1 MEKEKEFLSFL
12 SPFLTF
18 SPIGLFLSPLAQLAL
33 ATAGPLAF
41 APFPCLPFL
50 GRPSSARR
58 PLPCPFPLPATD
70 SLGPAVSVASHLQ
83 PFHVACRQG
92 GTAAPLRVVGASSVS
107 SVSRKEGQT
116 PSCPPLQF
124 SSSLETVAPNHSNRE
139 DRELAS
145 HHCSSFIISG
155 SSPPRLKS
163 W

>member
-1 MEKEKEFLSFL
+1 MEKERNFFH
-12 SPFLTF
+12 F
-18 SPIGLFLSPLAQLAL
+18 SLPSSLLAR
-33 ATAGPLAF
+33 LAF
-41 APFPCLPFL
+41 FLPRGRSPSPLPFL
-50 GRPSSARR
+50 GRPSSARQ
-58 PLPCPFPLPATD
+58 PLSRPFPLPAAD
-70 SLGPAVSVASHLQ
+70 SLGLVVRAASHLQ
-83 PFHVACRQG
+83 SFRVAHRQG

-145 HHCSSFIISG
+145 RHCSSFIISG

>member
-1 MEKEKEFLSFL
+1 MLKGFKNLLKMSLENLFGKRKEFFL
-12 SPFLTF
+12 PRGRT
-18 SPIGLFLSPLAQLAL
+18 PSPL
-33 ATAGPLAF
+33 
-41 APFPCLPFL
+41 PFV
-50 GRPSSARR
+50 GWPSSARR
-58 PLPCPFPLPATD
+58 PLPRPFPLPAVD

-124 SSSLETVAPNHSNRE
+124 SSSLETVAPNHSSRE

-145 HHCSSFIISG
+145 RHCSSFIISG

>member
-1 MEKEKEFLSFL
+1 MEKERNFFL
-12 SPFLTF
+12 F
-18 SPIGLFLSPLAQLAL
+18 SLPSPLWAR
-33 ATAGPLAF
+33 LAF
-41 APFPCLPFL
+41 FLPRGRTPSPLPFV
-50 GRPSSARR
+50 GWPSSARR
-58 PLPCPFPLPATD
+58 PLPRPFPLPTAD
-70 SLGPAVSVASHLQ
+70 SLGPAVSAAFHLQ

-92 GTAAPLRVVGASSVS
+92 GTAAPLRVVGASFAS
-107 SVSRKEGQT
+107 SASTKEGQT

-145 HHCSSFIISG
+145 RHCSSFIISG